1 MKKLLL
7 ILCIISVT
15 LISTFAQSKKADK
28 EAIALVQFEKALTAI
43 ESKDFVI
50 TPKSWIGESEP
61 TYITRFLSYEKEYV
75 TLQEIIPGER
85 LANKLKVSEYNQTT
99 DKKGNVKISMNVFGF
114 YLNGK
119 ITISLKKANGNLAY
133 VIISPYPKK
142 TQYYRI
148 WGELLPRSES
158 NYRRLPGEM

>member
-50 TPKSWIGESEP
+50 TPKSWSGESEP

-75 TLQEIIPGER
+75 TLQEIIPGQN

-142 TQYYRI
+142 TKYYRF
-148 WGELLPRSES
+148 WGALLPRSES
-158 NYRRLPGEM
+158 NYRRLPGEV